1 MFFSFALLLLYPF
14 CSQPS
19 LHLPA
24 PPPPPHLRVLI
35 NSGFPASAGN
45 IVTMKHEQNKV
56 VAFSQSTPPP
66 SGLVRASPRTK
77 TDVSPAMKA
86 RSRPVSVSV
95 SVPVPIPHSDPK
107 TVRRSLG
114 LNKSKSGEETM
125 GHQKGREVE
134 EVKALGRPANRQMLD
149 HSVRPRRRSVD
160 PNNKKV
166 EDDPNREKRELLERV
181 NSSDMLVKSLQ
192 SEVLELKAQLEK
204 LHKLN
209 VELESKNIQFVGD
222 LAAAEAKIS
231 ALSSHDQASSP
242 AQTSNFKD
250 VQKLIANKLEN
261 LGLSKSVAKEKH
273 SVQVPKPVTKIT
285 TVQQLKVP
293 ANPAPPAA
301 MPPPPPPPP
310 LPRVPSRGA
319 STKKASTLVE
329 FYHTL
334 TKREERKDSQGPM
347 IHNARVANNAHNS
360 IVGEIQNRSSHLL
373 AIKLDVETKGDYI
386 KSLIEKIQMAAY
398 ANIEDVLKFVDW
410 LDSELSTL
418 ADERAVLKHFNWPE
432 RKADAMREAA
442 IEYRD
447 LKRLES
453 DISSYKD
460 DSGMPCEVALK
471 KITSLL
477 DKSERSVQRL
487 IKLRDS
493 TMVHY
498 RDCRIPI
505 DWMLDSGMVHK
516 IKQASMKLAKMY
528 MKRVSTELQS
538 VRSSE
543 RESSQEALLLQGVR
557 FAYRAH
563 QFSGG
568 LDSETMRTFEEIRQR
583 VPVNVGGSRE
593 LLAGIASS

>member
-1 MFFSFALLLLYPF
+1 
-14 CSQPS
+14 
-19 LHLPA
+19 
-24 PPPPPHLRVLI
+24 
-35 NSGFPASAGN
+35 
-45 IVTMKHEQNKV
+45 MKQEKKTPNEQNTSMVGV
-56 VAFSQSTPPP
+56 VGVSQSTTPPP
-66 SGLVRASPRTK
+66 SRLARVSPRTK
-77 TDVSPAMKA
+77 TDVSPALKA
-86 RSRPVSVSV
+86 RSTKPVGANSS
-95 SVPVPIPHSDPK
+95 SDANNSK
-107 TVRRSLG
+107 TVRRSLP
-114 LNKSKSGEETM
+114 LSM
-125 GHQKGREVE
+125 GQNE
-134 EVKALGRPANRQMLD
+134 EVKALGRSGIRKIMEQ
-149 HSVRPRRRSVD
+149 SVRPRRKGLDRND
-160 PNNKKV
+160 KKG
-166 EDDPNREKRELLERV
+166 EDDSDREKKELLERV
-181 NSSDMLVKSLQ
+181 NSSDTLVKSLQ

-204 LHKLN
+204 LHKMNL
-209 VELESKNIQFVGD
+209 ELESKNVQFVED

-231 ALSSHDQASSP
+231 ALSSLDQASAP
-242 AQTSNFKD
+242 VQTSNFKD
-250 VQKLIANKLEN
+250 VQQLIANKLEN
-261 LGLSKSVAKEKH
+261 MGLSKGISKASKMPSAMNTKPVAKL
-273 SVQVPKPVTKIT
+273 TKI
-285 TVQQLKVP
+285 P

-310 LPRVPSRGA
+310 LPRIPSRGGTA
-319 STKKASTLVE
+319 KKASPLVE

-334 TKREERKDSQGPM
+334 TKREEKKDSQGPGV
-347 IHNARVANNAHNS
+347 HNTRVANNVHNS

-386 KSLIEKIQMAAY
+386 RSLIENIQIAAY
-398 ANIEDVLKFVDW
+398 SNVEDLLKFVDW

-453 DISSYKD
+453 EITSYKD
-460 DSGMPCEVALK
+460 DFSMPCEVSLK
-471 KITSLL
+471 KITVLL
-477 DKSERSVQRL
+477 DKSERSIQRL

-493 TMVHY
+493 TMVSY
-498 RDCRIPI
+498 RDSKIPV

-563 QFSGG
+563 QFAGG
-568 LDSETMRTFEEIRQR
+568 LDSETMSIFEEIRQR
-583 VPVNVGGSRE
+583 VPMNVGGSRE